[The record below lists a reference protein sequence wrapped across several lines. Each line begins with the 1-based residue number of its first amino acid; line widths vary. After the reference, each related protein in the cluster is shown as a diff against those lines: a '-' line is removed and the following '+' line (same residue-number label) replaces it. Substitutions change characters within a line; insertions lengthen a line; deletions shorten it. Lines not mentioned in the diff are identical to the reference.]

1 MDQKRL
7 AQLGRHQTWLSP
19 QAADGFVKTYSSEM
33 IGRILLHI
41 REACDKAKETHLPT
55 EILVILYGL
64 GNPAIGCHMDCT
76 KDFLHRDAIITPTKI
91 LNGLPPG
98 RDVTLAMRMFSTV
111 SGGYAYS
118 LHEPQLD
125 ELTRAYQD
133 VHKTAGSDGTL
144 IKQAFT
150 EGDVLDYR
158 NSKKEEMLEEHCH
171 YELALWLQQAPT
183 SPDDTDGTT
192 VIEDRIL
199 QFRDPYPRE
208 TRLQRLAREAS
219 LATVVIFRLSMAFLT
234 DNMVAKFK
242 LKRPLD
248 QTCLEW
254 EMPRWLERRANLTRS
269 NEWYELFTK
278 EEEIETRAGLLWSRY
293 TRFRLYLRAAHFET
307 YLAEEEI
314 RHPQESNERA
324 LADIESFFDFILD
337 QVEELASACKT
348 IFTNTKEEYGDEPLW
363 QIAQDP
369 NRSEGLK
376 RRGTA
381 AEQLTPKIV
390 TLPPK
395 AGRGIS
401 SPHSLP

>member
-19 QAADGFVKTYSSEM
+19 QTADGFVYTYSSEM
-33 IGRILLHI
+33 ISRILLHI

-64 GNPAIGCHMDCT
+64 GNPTIGCHMDCT
-76 KDFLHRDAIITPTKI
+76 KDFLHPDAIITPTMI
-91 LNGLPPG
+91 LNELPPG
-98 RDVTLAMRMFSTV
+98 RDVTLAMRMFSTMHGV
-111 SGGYAYS
+111 HAYS

-125 ELTRAYQD
+125 EHTRAYQD
-133 VHKTAGSDGTL
+133 VHKTAGLDGTL

-150 EGDVLDYR
+150 EGDILDYR
-158 NSKKEEMLEEHCH
+158 NSKKEEILKEHRH
-171 YELALWLQQAPT
+171 YELALWLREGPK
-183 SPDDTDGTT
+183 DTDGTT
-192 VIEDRIL
+192 VVEDRIL
-199 QFRDPYPRE
+199 QFMDEYPRE
-208 TRLQRLAREAS
+208 TALQRLVRVAS

-254 EMPRWLERRANLTRS
+254 EMPRWLKRRANLTRS
-269 NEWYELFTK
+269 NEWYELFKK

-314 RHPQESNERA
+314 RRTPESTEKVS
-324 LADIESFFDFILD
+324 ADIESFFDFILD
-337 QVEELASACKT
+337 QVEKLASACKT
-348 IFTNTKEEYGDEPLW
+348 IFSKTKEEYGNEPLW

-369 NRSEGLK
+369 NRSEGLESTWK
-376 RRGTA
+376 LLCEMTYDQYPVVYPR
-381 AEQLTPKIV
+381 E
-390 TLPPK
+390 
-395 AGRGIS
+395 
-401 SPHSLP
+401 